1 MQATPGQVEAS
12 GGDGRSRRSCN
23 SFEVIGER
31 RIGWQSCDQVPA
43 GTRFSDPHALVTVY
57 FSLPIFQHLVSYFYR
72 FLFFVTLQLL
82 LLQNKVDN
90 KIIK

>member
-43 GTRFSDPHALVTVY
+43 GTRFSDPHALVTEY
-57 FSLPIFQHLVSYFYR
+57 FSLPIFQRALW
-72 FLFFVTLQLL
+72 FLAFLQRLRGPDRAARGPL
-82 LLQNKVDN
+82 EART
-90 KIIK
+90 